1 VADGQGDSAEEKRQ
15 LDAASAGLKDIQE
28 KVIFG
33 GMVGDAYARAGHA
46 EQAQKIAAMI
56 EPLEDANNSE
66 QAARVDLLKG
76 DIASL
81 AGQHDAAIALFHEAD
96 KASSTGY
103 TIEAVAYGYQQAGD
117 LDHAIASYE
126 SLAGES
132 ERGLG
137 WEPQQRWVEA
147 RYTLAEDYV
156 ARGNRQKARETL
168 EALLKLWKDA
178 DPDLPLLKRAKAEY
192 AKVQ

>member
-1 VADGQGDSAEEKRQ
+1 MEEKRQ
-15 LDAASAGLKDIQE
+15 LDAAAAGLTDIQE

-33 GMVGDAYARAGHA
+33 AMVGDAYARAGHT

-56 EPLEDANNSE
+56 ERSRKNNSE

-76 DIASL
+76 EIASL
-81 AGQHDAAIALFHEAD
+81 AGQHDAAIALFAAAD
-96 KASSTGY
+96 KANTTGY
-103 TIEAVAYGYQQAGD
+103 TIEAVAWGYQRAGD
-117 LDHAIASYE
+117 LDRAIPAYE
-126 SLAGES
+126 SLLGAP

-147 RYTLAEDYV
+147 RYTLAEDYL
-156 ARGNRQKARETL
+156 ARGDRQKARETL

-178 DPDLPLLKRAKAEY
+178 DADLPLLKRAKAEY